1 MARVGEGWLRELERW
16 SEPFLDA
23 LGHPARRHWAPYY
36 LRGLLLPGER
46 KSVQPMSARLGL
58 PAHDQLH
65 NFVASPAWDGAPL
78 EAVLAAKA
86 DALVG
91 GRDAVLVVD
100 DTALPKKG
108 AASVGVAH
116 QYAGALGKNA
126 NCQTLVSLTLARDE
140 VPVPVALRLF
150 LPRGWVADPARLAR
164 AGVPEAHRAPRAK
177 GEVALAEID
186 RLIALG
192 LRFGCVLA
200 DAGYGSSALFRQALS
215 ARGLHWAVGVPKVQ
229 AASGTEV
236 ALLWPKAARG
246 RPRRK
251 PVPSERPV
259 PAEALLAGAAWRPIA
274 WRRGTKAPLAA
285 EFAALRVRVADGEA
299 VRGGIHLPGEEVWL
313 VGERRASGEVKYHLS
328 NLPAGTSV
336 ERLVGLIKARWACEQ
351 AHQQMK
357 EELGL
362 DHFEGR
368 SWHGLHHHA
377 LMVMVA
383 MAFLQHLRLAE
394 HRRAGPGENVQ
405 PRSGAATIAEPARRA
420 RRPRRPAARAAAAR
434 RSGEMPALPRGNPFS
449 AATLSQP
456 K

>member
-1 MARVGEGWLRELERW
+1 
-16 SEPFLDA
+16 
-23 LGHPARRHWAPYY
+23 
-36 LRGLLLPGER
+36 
-46 KSVQPMSARLGL
+46 
-58 PAHDQLH
+58 
-65 NFVASPAWDGAPL
+65 
-78 EAVLAAKA
+78 VLAAKA

-91 GRDAVLVVD
+91 DGDAVLVVD

-150 LPRGWVADPARLAR
+150 LPREWVTDPARLER

-186 RLIALG
+186 RLTALG

-200 DAGYGSSALFRQALS
+200 DAGYGNSALFRQALS
-215 ARGLHWAVGVPKVQ
+215 ARGLSWAVGIPKVQ
-229 AASGTEV
+229 QAYGTEV
-236 ALLWPKAARG
+236 ALLWPRARTG
-246 RPRRK
+246 RPRRQ

-259 PAEALLAGAAWRPIA
+259 AAEALLADATWRPVV
-274 WRRGTKAPLAA
+274 WRRGTKAPLVA
-285 EFAALRVRVADGEA
+285 EFAALRVRIADGEA
-299 VRGGIHLPGEEVWL
+299 VRGGLHLPGEEVWL

-328 NLPAGTSV
+328 NLPAEIPL
-336 ERLVGLIKARWACEQ
+336 ERLVGLIKAHWVCEQ

-368 SWHGLHHHA
+368 NWHGLHHHA
-377 LMVMVA
+377 LMVMIA
-383 MAFLQHLRLAE
+383 MAFLQHLRLAGQ
-394 HRRAGPGENVQ
+394 RPTRPGENAVL
-405 PRSGAATIAEPARRA
+405 RSGSASIAKPARHPRGAHHTPAAAT
-420 RRPRRPAARAAAAR
+420 
-434 RSGEMPALPRGNPFS
+434 
-449 AATLSQP
+449 
-456 K
+456 

>member
-1 MARVGEGWLRELERW
+1 MSVRGQAGWMRDLASW
-16 SEPFLDA
+16 SEPFLEA
-23 LGHPARRHWAPYY
+23 LDHPARRHWAPYY

-46 KSVQPMSARLGL
+46 KSIQPMAARLGL
-58 PAHDQLH
+58 AAHDQLH
-65 NFVASPAWDGAPL
+65 NFVASPAWDGDAL

-91 GRDAVLVVD
+91 GGDAVLVVD

-108 AASVGVAH
+108 SASVGVAH

-150 LPRGWVADPARLAR
+150 LPREWAIDQPRLER

-186 RLIALG
+186 RLTALG

-200 DAGYGSSALFRQALS
+200 DAGYGNSALFRQALS
-215 ARGLHWAVGVPKVQ
+215 ARGLQWAVGIPKVQ
-229 AASGTEV
+229 QAYGTEV
-236 ALLWPKAARG
+236 ALLWPQARTG
-246 RPRRK
+246 RPRRQ

-259 PAEALLAGAAWRPIA
+259 AAEALLADATWRPVV
-274 WRRGTKAPLAA
+274 WRRGTKAPLMA
-285 EFAALRVRVADGEA
+285 EFAALRVRIADGEA
-299 VRGGIHLPGEEVWL
+299 VRGGLHLPGEEVWL

-328 NLPAGTSV
+328 NLSAAVPL
-336 ERLVGLIKARWACEQ
+336 ERLVGLIKARWVCEQ

-368 SWHGLHHHA
+368 NWHGLHHHA
-377 LMVMVA
+377 LMVMIA
-383 MAFLQHLRLAE
+383 MAFLQHLRLAQ
-394 HRRAGPGENVQ
+394 HRRTRPGENAVLRSGPASIAKPARH
-405 PRSGAATIAEPARRA
+405 PRSAHHSPAAAT
-420 RRPRRPAARAAAAR
+420 
-434 RSGEMPALPRGNPFS
+434 
-449 AATLSQP
+449 
-456 K
+456 

>member
-1 MARVGEGWLRELERW
+1 MTREGGGWLKELERW

-65 NFVASPAWDGAPL
+65 NFIASPAWDGGAL

-91 GRDAVLVVD
+91 GPDAVLVVD

-126 NCQTLVSLTLARDE
+126 NCQTLVSLTLARGE

-150 LPRGWVADPARLAR
+150 LPREWVADPARLER
-164 AGVPEAHRAPRAK
+164 AGVPEECRAPRAK

-186 RLIALG
+186 RLTALG
-192 LRFGCVLA
+192 LRFGCVLS
-200 DAGYGSSALFRQALS
+200 DAGYGNSALFRQALS
-215 ARGLHWAVGVPKVQ
+215 ARGLFWAVGIPRIQK
-229 AASGTEV
+229 AYGTEV
-236 ALLWPKAARG
+236 ALLWPRARTG
-246 RPRRK
+246 RPRHS
-251 PVPSERPV
+251 PVPSEKPV
-259 PAEALLAGAAWRPIA
+259 PAEKLLDEATWRPVA
-274 WRRGTKAPLAA
+274 WRRGTRGPLAA
-285 EFAALRVRVADGEA
+285 EFAAARVRVADGEA
-299 VRGGIHLPGEEVWL
+299 IRTGVHLPGEEVWL
-313 VGERRASGEVKYHLS
+313 VGERRASGEAKYHLS
-328 NLPAGTSV
+328 NLPAATPI
-336 ERLVGLIKARWACEQ
+336 ERLVGLIKARWVCEQ

-362 DHFEGR
+362 GHFEGR
-368 SWHGLHHHA
+368 SWHGLRHHA
-377 LMVMVA
+377 LMVMIA
-383 MAFLQHLRLAE
+383 MAFLQHLRLAG
-394 HRRAGPGENVQ
+394 RRRRTGPGKNAA
-405 PRSGAATIAEPARRA
+405 PRSGTAAVAEPAGRA
-420 RRPRRPAARAAAAR
+420 RRPHRPAAQAA
-434 RSGEMPALPRGNPFS
+434 
-449 AATLSQP
+449 
-456 K
+456 

>member
-1 MARVGEGWLRELERW
+1 MAVHGKDWVSKLEVW
-16 SEPFLDA
+16 SEPFLEA
-23 LGHPARRHWAPYY
+23 LEHPARRHWAPYY

-46 KSVQPMSARLGL
+46 KSVQPMSMRLGL
-58 PAHDQLH
+58 AAHDQLH

-78 EAVLAAKA
+78 EAALAAKA

-91 GRDAVLVVD
+91 GADAVLVVD

-108 AASVGVAH
+108 SASVGVAH
-116 QYAGALGKNA
+116 QYAGVLGKNA
-126 NCQTLVSLTLARDE
+126 NCQTLVSLTLARQE

-150 LPRGWVADPARLAR
+150 LPREWVADPARLER

-186 RLIALG
+186 RLVGLG

-200 DAGYGSSALFRQALS
+200 DAGYGNSALFRQALS
-215 ARGLHWAVGVPKVQ
+215 ARGLHWAVGIPKVQ
-229 AASGTEV
+229 AACGTEV

-246 RPRRK
+246 RPRLK
-251 PVPSERPV
+251 PVPSEKPV
-259 PAEALLAGAAWRPIA
+259 PAEALLAGAEWRPIA

-336 ERLVGLIKARWACEQ
+336 ERLVGLIKARWVCEQ

-377 LMVMVA
+377 LMVMIA
-383 MAFLQHLRLAE
+383 LAFLQHLRLAE
-394 HRRAGPGENVQ
+394 HRRRTGPGKNAA
-405 PRSGAATIAEPARRA
+405 PRSGPAAVAEPARRA
-420 RRPRRPAARAAAAR
+420 RGAR
-434 RSGEMPALPRGNPFS
+434 RTAAQAAGSPDAMPALPP
-449 AATLSQP
+449 
-456 K
+456 

>member
-1 MARVGEGWLRELERW
+1 MAVHGKGWLSELEAW
-16 SEPFLDA
+16 SEPFLEA
-23 LGHPARRHWAPYY
+23 LEHPARRHWAPYY

-46 KSVQPMSARLGL
+46 KSVQPMSMRLGL
-58 PAHDQLH
+58 AAHDQLH
-65 NFVASPAWDGAPL
+65 NFVASPSWDGAPL

-91 GRDAVLVVD
+91 GADAVLVVD

-108 AASVGVAH
+108 SASVGVAH

-126 NCQTLVSLTLARDE
+126 NCQTLVSLTLARHE

-150 LPRGWVADPARLAR
+150 LPRDWVADPARLER
-164 AGVPEAHRAPRAK
+164 AGVPQAHRAPRAK

-186 RLIALG
+186 RLVALG

-200 DAGYGSSALFRQALS
+200 DAGYGNSALFRQALS

-229 AASGTEV
+229 AAYGTEV
-236 ALLWPKAARG
+236 ALLWPEAARG
-246 RPRRK
+246 RPRLK

-259 PAEALLAGAAWRPIA
+259 PAEALLAGADWRPVA

-336 ERLVGLIKARWACEQ
+336 ERLVGLIKARWVCEQ

-362 DHFEGR
+362 DHFVGR

-377 LMVMVA
+377 LMVMIA
-383 MAFLQHLRLAE
+383 LAFLQHLRLAE
-394 HRRAGPGENVQ
+394 HRRRTGPGKNAA
-405 PRSGAATIAEPARRA
+405 PRSGPAAVAEPARRA
-420 RRPRRPAARAAAAR
+420 RGAR
-434 RSGEMPALPRGNPFS
+434 RVAAQAAGPPHAVPALPP
-449 AATLSQP
+449 
-456 K
+456 

>member
-1 MARVGEGWLRELERW
+1 MARRGGGWLDELEAW
-16 SEPFLDA
+16 SEPFLEA

-78 EAVLAAKA
+78 EAALAAKA
-86 DALVG
+86 DAMLG
-91 GRDAVLVVD
+91 GADAVLVVD

-108 AASVGVAH
+108 SASVGVAH

-126 NCQTLVSLTLARDE
+126 NCQTLVSLTLARGE
-140 VPVPVALRLF
+140 VPLPVVLRLF
-150 LPRGWVADPARLAR
+150 LPREWVADPARLER

-186 RLIALG
+186 RLLALG
-192 LRFGCVLA
+192 LRVGCVLA
-200 DAGYGSSALFRQALS
+200 EAGYGNSALFRQALS
-215 ARGLHWAVGVPKVQ
+215 ARGLHWAVGIPRVQ
-229 AASGTEV
+229 KAYGTEV
-236 ALLWPKAARG
+236 ALLWPRARTG
-246 RPRRK
+246 RPRRS
-251 PVPSERPV
+251 PVPSEKPA
-259 PAEALLAGAAWRPIA
+259 PAESLLADAPWRPIA

-299 VRGGIHLPGEEVWL
+299 IRTGVHLPGEEVWL
-313 VGERRASGEVKYHLS
+313 VGERRRASGETKYHLS
-328 NLPAGTSV
+328 NLPADTPFD
-336 ERLVGLIKARWACEQ
+336 RLVGLIKARWVCEQ

-377 LMVMVA
+377 LMVTIA

-394 HRRAGPGENVQ
+394 HHRARPGKNAP
-405 PRSGAATIAEPARRA
+405 PRSGAATIAEPARRP
-420 RRPRRPAARAAAAR
+420 RRPRRPAARAA
-434 RSGEMPALPRGNPFS
+434 
-449 AATLSQP
+449 
-456 K
+456 

>member
-1 MARVGEGWLRELERW
+1 MAVHGKDWVSELEAW
-16 SEPFLDA
+16 SGPFLEA
-23 LGHPARRHWAPYY
+23 LEHPARRHWAPHY
-36 LRGLLLPGER
+36 LRGLSLPGER
-46 KSVQPMSARLGL
+46 KSVQPMSVRLGL

-65 NFVASPAWDGAPL
+65 NFVASPAWDGGAL
-78 EAVLAAKA
+78 EAVRAAKA

-91 GRDAVLVVD
+91 GPDAVLVVD

-108 AASVGVAH
+108 SASVGVAH

-150 LPRGWVADPARLAR
+150 LPREWVADPARLER

-177 GEVALAEID
+177 GEVALAAID
-186 RLIALG
+186 RLIAAG

-200 DAGYGSSALFRQALS
+200 DAGYGNSALFRQALS
-215 ARGLHWAVGVPKVQ
+215 ARGLRWAVGIPRVQ
-229 AASGTEV
+229 KAYGTEV
-236 ALLWPKAARG
+236 ALLWPRAPTG

-259 PAEALLAGAAWRPIA
+259 PAGDLLAGAEWRPVAWRQ
-274 WRRGTKAPLAA
+274 GTKAPLAA
-285 EFAALRVRVADGEA
+285 EFAALRVRIADGEA
-299 VRGGIHLPGEEVWL
+299 IRTGMHLPGEEVWL
-313 VGERRASGEVKYHLS
+313 VGERRASGEVKCHLS
-328 NLPAGTSV
+328 NLPADARV
-336 ERLVGLIKARWACEQ
+336 ERLVGLIKARWVCEQ

-368 SWHGLHHHA
+368 NWHGLHHHA
-377 LMVMVA
+377 LMVMIA
-383 MAFLQHLRLAE
+383 FAFLQHLRLAE
-394 HRRAGPGENVQ
+394 HRRRTGPGKNAQ
-405 PRSGAATIAEPARRA
+405 PRSGPAAVAEPARRA
-420 RRPRRPAARAAAAR
+420 RGARRPAARATGSPR
-434 RSGEMPALPRGNPFS
+434 KLPALPPK
-449 AATLSQP
+449 AAAASVAMTQP

>member
-1 MARVGEGWLRELERW
+1 MRELEVW
-16 SEPFLDA
+16 SEPFLEA
-23 LGHPARRHWAPYY
+23 LEHPARRHWAPLY

-46 KSVQPMSARLGL
+46 KSVQPMSMRLGL

-65 NFVASPAWDGAPL
+65 NFVASPAWDGTPL

-108 AASVGVAH
+108 SASVGVAR

-126 NCQTLVSLTLARDE
+126 NCQTLVSLTLARQE

-150 LPRGWVADPARLAR
+150 LPREWAADPTRLER

-186 RLIALG
+186 RLLALG

-200 DAGYGSSALFRQALS
+200 DAGYGNSALFRQALS
-215 ARGLHWAVGVPKVQ
+215 ARGLRWAVGVPKVQ
-229 AASGTEV
+229 KAYGTEVATEV
-236 ALLWPKAARG
+236 ALLWPRARTG

-251 PVPSERPV
+251 PVPSEEPV
-259 PAEALLAGAAWRPIA
+259 PAEGLLAGAGWRPVA

-285 EFAALRVRVADGEA
+285 EFAALRVRIADGEA
-299 VRGGIHLPGEEVWL
+299 TRTGVHLPGEEVWL
-313 VGERRASGEVKYHLS
+313 VGERRACGEVKYHLS
-328 NLPAGTSV
+328 NLPADV
-336 ERLVGLIKARWACEQ
+336 PLERLVGLIKARWVCEQ

-368 SWHGLHHHA
+368 SWTGLHRHA
-377 LMVMVA
+377 LMVMAA

-394 HRRAGPGENVQ
+394 HRRTRPGKNPV
-405 PRSGAATIAEPARRA
+405 PRSGAATVAEPARRA
-420 RRPRRPAARAAAAR
+420 RRPRRAAVRATGSPRKLPTLPPKAAAA
-434 RSGEMPALPRGNPFS
+434 S
-449 AATLSQP
+449 AAMTQP

>member
-1 MARVGEGWLRELERW
+1 MAARGQADWMRELQAW
-16 SEPFLDA
+16 SAPFLEA
-23 LGHPARRHWAPYY
+23 LDHPARRHWAPYY

-46 KSVQPMSARLGL
+46 KSIQPMAARLGL

-65 NFVASPAWDGAPL
+65 NFVASPAWDGEAL

-91 GRDAVLVVD
+91 GGDAVLVVD

-150 LPRGWVADPARLAR
+150 LPREWVTDPARLER
-164 AGVPEAHRAPRAK
+164 AGVPAAHRAPRAK

-186 RLIALG
+186 RLTALG

-200 DAGYGSSALFRQALS
+200 DAGYGNSALFRQALS
-215 ARGLHWAVGVPKVQ
+215 ARGLSWAVGIPKLQQ
-229 AASGTEV
+229 AYGTEV
-236 ALLWPKAARG
+236 ALLWPRAPTG
-246 RPRRK
+246 RPRRQ

-259 PAEALLAGAAWRPIA
+259 AAEALLAAATWRPVV
-274 WRRGTKAPLAA
+274 WRRGTKAPLVA

-299 VRGGIHLPGEEVWL
+299 VRGGLHLPGEEVWL

-328 NLPAGTSV
+328 NLPAEIPL
-336 ERLVGLIKARWACEQ
+336 ERLVGLIKARWVCEQ

-368 SWHGLHHHA
+368 NWHGLHHHA
-377 LMVMVA
+377 LMVMIA
-383 MAFLQHLRLAE
+383 MAFLQHLRLAGQ
-394 HRRAGPGENVQ
+394 RPTRPGKNAAPQSGP
-405 PRSGAATIAEPARRA
+405 ATIAQPARH
-420 RRPRRPAARAAAAR
+420 PRRTHRHASTAA
-434 RSGEMPALPRGNPFS
+434 
-449 AATLSQP
+449 
-456 K
+456 

>member
-1 MARVGEGWLRELERW
+1 MARHGGGWLDELEAW
-16 SEPFLDA
+16 SEPFLEA

-78 EAVLAAKA
+78 EAALAAKA
-86 DALVG
+86 DAMLG
-91 GRDAVLVVD
+91 GADAVLVVD

-108 AASVGVAH
+108 SASVGVAH

-140 VPVPVALRLF
+140 VPLPVVLRLF
-150 LPRGWVADPARLAR
+150 LPREWVADPARLER
-164 AGVPEAHRAPRAK
+164 AGVPEAQRAPRAK

-186 RLIALG
+186 RLLALG

-200 DAGYGSSALFRQALS
+200 DAGYGNSALFRQALS
-215 ARGLHWAVGVPKVQ
+215 ARGLHWAVGIPKVQ
-229 AASGTEV
+229 KAYGTEV
-236 ALLWPKAARG
+236 ALLWPRARTG
-246 RPRRK
+246 RPRRS
-251 PVPSERPV
+251 PVPSEKPV
-259 PAEALLAGAAWRPIA
+259 PAEKLLADAPWRPLV

-299 VRGGIHLPGEEVWL
+299 IRTGVHLPGEEVWL
-313 VGERRASGEVKYHLS
+313 VGERRRASGEVKYHLS
-328 NLPAGTSV
+328 NLPADTPFD
-336 ERLVGLIKARWACEQ
+336 RLVGLIKARWVCEQ

-377 LMVMVA
+377 LMVTIA

-394 HRRAGPGENVQ
+394 HRRRTGPGKNA
-405 PRSGAATIAEPARRA
+405 PPGSGTATAAEPARRA
-420 RRPRRPAARAAAAR
+420 RGARRPAAQAA
-434 RSGEMPALPRGNPFS
+434 
-449 AATLSQP
+449 
-456 K
+456 

>member
-1 MARVGEGWLRELERW
+1 MAVHGKDWVSELEVW
-16 SEPFLDA
+16 SEPFLEA
-23 LGHPARRHWAPYY
+23 LEHPARRHWAPYY

-46 KSVQPMSARLGL
+46 KSVQPMAARLGL
-58 PAHDQLH
+58 AAHDQLH

-78 EAVLAAKA
+78 EAALAAKA

-91 GRDAVLVVD
+91 GADAVLVVD

-108 AASVGVAH
+108 SASVGVAH
-116 QYAGALGKNA
+116 QYAGVLGKNA
-126 NCQTLVSLTLARDE
+126 NCQTLVSLTLARQE

-150 LPRGWVADPARLAR
+150 LPREWVADPARLER
-164 AGVPEAHRAPRAK
+164 AGVPQAHRAPRAK

-186 RLIALG
+186 RLVGLG

-200 DAGYGSSALFRQALS
+200 DAGYGNSALFRQALS

-229 AASGTEV
+229 AAYGTEV

-246 RPRRK
+246 RPRLK

-259 PAEALLAGAAWRPIA
+259 PAETLLAGAEWRPIA

-285 EFAALRVRVADGEA
+285 EFAALRVRAADGEA

-336 ERLVGLIKARWACEQ
+336 ERLVGLIKARWVCEQ

-377 LMVMVA
+377 LMVMIA
-383 MAFLQHLRLAE
+383 LAFLQRLRLAE
-394 HRRAGPGENVQ
+394 HRRRTGPGKNAA
-405 PRSGAATIAEPARRA
+405 PRSGPAAIPEPARRA
-420 RRPRRPAARAAAAR
+420 RGAR
-434 RSGEMPALPRGNPFS
+434 RTAAQAVGPPDAMPALPP
-449 AATLSQP
+449 
-456 K
+456 

>member
-1 MARVGEGWLRELERW
+1 
-16 SEPFLDA
+16 
-23 LGHPARRHWAPYY
+23 
-36 LRGLLLPGER
+36 
-46 KSVQPMSARLGL
+46 
-58 PAHDQLH
+58 
-65 NFVASPAWDGAPL
+65 
-78 EAVLAAKA
+78 
-86 DALVG
+86 
-91 GRDAVLVVD
+91 
-100 DTALPKKG
+100 
-108 AASVGVAH
+108 
-116 QYAGALGKNA
+116 
-126 NCQTLVSLTLARDE
+126 VSLTLARHE

-150 LPRGWVADPARLAR
+150 LPRDWVADPARLER
-164 AGVPEAHRAPRAK
+164 AGVPQAHRAPRAK

-186 RLIALG
+186 RLVALG

-200 DAGYGSSALFRQALS
+200 DAGCGNSALFRQALS
-215 ARGLHWAVGVPKVQ
+215 ARGLHWAVGIPKVQ
-229 AASGTEV
+229 AAYGTEV

-246 RPRRK
+246 RPRLK

-259 PAEALLAGAAWRPIA
+259 PAEALLAGAEWRPVA

-328 NLPAGTSV
+328 NLPAEAPL
-336 ERLVGLIKARWACEQ
+336 ERLAGLIKARWVCEQ

-383 MAFLQHLRLAE
+383 LAFLQHLRLAG
-394 HRRAGPGENVQ
+394 HRRRAGPGKNAA
-405 PRSGAATIAEPARRA
+405 PRSGSAAVAEPARRA
-420 RRPRRPAARAAAAR
+420 RRPRRPAARAA
-434 RSGEMPALPRGNPFS
+434 
-449 AATLSQP
+449 
-456 K
+456 

>member
-1 MARVGEGWLRELERW
+1 MARSGQGWLDELEAW
-16 SEPFLDA
+16 SEPFLEA

-65 NFVASPAWDGAPL
+65 NFVSSPAWDGAPL

-86 DALVG
+86 DAMLG
-91 GRDAVLVVD
+91 GPDAVLVVD

-116 QYAGALGKNA
+116 QYAGALGKEA
-126 NCQTLVSLTLARDE
+126 NCQTLVSLALARDE

-150 LPRGWVADPARLAR
+150 LPREWVADPARLER

-186 RLIALG
+186 RLLGLG

-200 DAGYGSSALFRQALS
+200 DAGYGNSAFFRQALS
-215 ARGLHWAVGVPKVQ
+215 VRGLRWAVGIPKVQ
-229 AASGTEV
+229 KAYGTEV
-236 ALLWPKAARG
+236 ALLWPRARTG
-246 RPRRK
+246 RPRRP
-251 PVPSERPV
+251 PVPSEKPV
-259 PAEALLAGAAWRPIA
+259 PAESLLAAARWRPIA
-274 WRRGTKAPLAA
+274 WRHGTRGPLAA
-285 EFAALRVRVADGEA
+285 EFAALRVRVADGEVIRTGA
-299 VRGGIHLPGEEVWL
+299 HLPGEEVWL
-313 VGERRASGEVKYHLS
+313 IGERRASGEVKYHLS
-328 NLPAGTSV
+328 NLPADV
-336 ERLVGLIKARWACEQ
+336 PLERLVGLTKARWVCEQ

-383 MAFLQHLRLAE
+383 MAFLQHLRLAG
-394 HRRAGPGENVQ
+394 HRRRTGPGENAP
-405 PRSGAATIAEPARRA
+405 PRSGAAALAALLLGPLERPARCPHC
-420 RRPRRPAARAAAAR
+420 RR
-434 RSGEMPALPRGNPFS
+434 ALPPR
-449 AATLSQP
+449 AQR
-456 K
+456 

>member
-1 MARVGEGWLRELERW
+1 MAQSGGGWLDELEAW
-16 SEPFLDA
+16 SEPFLEA

-46 KSVQPMSARLGL
+46 KSVQPMALRLGL

-65 NFVASPAWDGAPL
+65 NLVASPAWDGAPL

-86 DALVG
+86 DAMLG
-91 GRDAVLVVD
+91 GPDAVLVVD

-108 AASVGVAH
+108 SASVGVAR

-150 LPRGWVADPARLAR
+150 LPREWVADPERLER
-164 AGVPEAHRAPRAK
+164 AGVPEERRAPRAK
-177 GEVALAEID
+177 GEVALAEVD
-186 RLIALG
+186 RLLGLG

-200 DAGYGSSALFRQALS
+200 DAGYGNSALFRQALS
-215 ARGLHWAVGVPKVQ
+215 VRGLRWAVGIPKVQ
-229 AASGTEV
+229 KAYGTEV
-236 ALLWPKAARG
+236 ALLWPKARTG
-246 RPRRK
+246 RPRLR
-251 PVPSERPV
+251 PVPGEEPV
-259 PAEALLAGAAWRPIA
+259 PAEDLLAGAKWRPIA

-285 EFAALRVRVADGEA
+285 KFAALRVRIADGEA
-299 VRGGIHLPGEEVWL
+299 IRTGVHLPGEEVWL
-313 VGERRASGEVKYHLS
+313 VGERRAAGETKYHLS

-336 ERLVGLIKARWACEQ
+336 ERLAGLIKARWVCEQ

-377 LMVMVA
+377 LMVMIA

-394 HRRAGPGENVQ
+394 HRRRTGPGKNAP
-405 PRSGAATIAEPARRA
+405 PRSGAAAIAEPARRA
-420 RRPRRPAARAAAAR
+420 RGARRPAAQAA
-434 RSGEMPALPRGNPFS
+434 
-449 AATLSQP
+449 
-456 K
+456 

>member
-1 MARVGEGWLRELERW
+1 MARRGGGWLDELEAW
-16 SEPFLDA
+16 SEPFLEA

-78 EAVLAAKA
+78 EAALAAKA
-86 DALVG
+86 DAMLG
-91 GRDAVLVVD
+91 GADAVLVVD

-108 AASVGVAH
+108 SASVGVAH

-126 NCQTLVSLTLARDE
+126 NCQTLVSLTLARGE
-140 VPVPVALRLF
+140 VPLPVVLRLF
-150 LPRGWVADPARLAR
+150 LPREWVADPARLER

-186 RLIALG
+186 RLLALG
-192 LRFGCVLA
+192 LRVGCVLA
-200 DAGYGSSALFRQALS
+200 EAGYGNSALFRQALS
-215 ARGLHWAVGVPKVQ
+215 ARGLHWAVGIPRVQ
-229 AASGTEV
+229 KAYGTEV
-236 ALLWPKAARG
+236 ALLWPRARTG
-246 RPRRK
+246 RPRRS
-251 PVPSERPV
+251 PVPSEKPA
-259 PAEALLAGAAWRPIA
+259 PAETLLADAPWRPIA

-299 VRGGIHLPGEEVWL
+299 IRTGVHLPGEEVWL
-313 VGERRASGEVKYHLS
+313 VGERRRASGETKYHLS
-328 NLPAGTSV
+328 NLPADTPFD
-336 ERLVGLIKARWACEQ
+336 RLVGLIKARWVCEQ

-377 LMVMVA
+377 LMVTIA
-383 MAFLQHLRLAE
+383 MAFLQHLRLAVH
-394 HRRAGPGENVQ
+394 HRRTGPGENAP
-405 PRSGAATIAEPARRA
+405 PRSGAATIAEPTRRA
-420 RRPRRPAARAAAAR
+420 CRPRRPAAQAA
-434 RSGEMPALPRGNPFS
+434 
-449 AATLSQP
+449 
-456 K
+456 

>member
-1 MARVGEGWLRELERW
+1 MARHGGGWLDELEAW
-16 SEPFLDA
+16 SEPFLEA

-78 EAVLAAKA
+78 EAALAAKA
-86 DALVG
+86 DAMLG
-91 GRDAVLVVD
+91 GADAVLVVD

-108 AASVGVAH
+108 SASVGVAH

-126 NCQTLVSLTLARDE
+126 NCQTLVSLTLARGE
-140 VPVPVALRLF
+140 VPLPVVLRLF
-150 LPRGWVADPARLAR
+150 LPREWVADPARLER
-164 AGVPEAHRAPRAK
+164 AGVPEAQRAPRAK

-186 RLIALG
+186 RLLALG

-200 DAGYGSSALFRQALS
+200 DAGYGNSALFRQALS
-215 ARGLHWAVGVPKVQ
+215 ARGLHWAVGIPKVRK
-229 AASGTEV
+229 AYGTEV
-236 ALLWPKAARG
+236 ALLWPRARTG
-246 RPRRK
+246 RPRRS
-251 PVPSERPV
+251 PVPSEEPV
-259 PAEALLAGAAWRPIA
+259 PAEKLLADAPWRPIV

-299 VRGGIHLPGEEVWL
+299 IRTGVHLPGEEVWL
-313 VGERRASGEVKYHLS
+313 VGERRRASGETKYHLS
-328 NLPAGTSV
+328 NLPADTPFD
-336 ERLVGLIKARWACEQ
+336 RLVGLIKARWVCEQ

-377 LMVMVA
+377 LMVTIA

-394 HRRAGPGENVQ
+394 HRRRTGPGKNA
-405 PRSGAATIAEPARRA
+405 PPGSGTATAAEPARRA
-420 RRPRRPAARAAAAR
+420 RGARRPAAQAA
-434 RSGEMPALPRGNPFS
+434 
-449 AATLSQP
+449 
-456 K
+456 

>member
-1 MARVGEGWLRELERW
+1 MAVHGKDWVSELEVW
-16 SEPFLDA
+16 SEPFLEA
-23 LGHPARRHWAPYY
+23 LEHPARRHWAPYY

-46 KSVQPMSARLGL
+46 KSVQPMSMRLGL
-58 PAHDQLH
+58 AAHDQLH
-65 NFVASPAWDGAPL
+65 NFVASPCWDGAPL

-91 GRDAVLVVD
+91 GADAVLVVD

-108 AASVGVAH
+108 SASVGVAH
-116 QYAGALGKNA
+116 QYAGVLGKNA
-126 NCQTLVSLTLARDE
+126 NCQTLVSLTLARQE

-150 LPRGWVADPARLAR
+150 LPREWVADPARLER
-164 AGVPEAHRAPRAK
+164 AGVPQAHRAPRAK

-186 RLIALG
+186 RLVGLG

-200 DAGYGSSALFRQALS
+200 DAGYGNSALFRQALS
-215 ARGLHWAVGVPKVQ
+215 ARGLHWAVGIPKVQ
-229 AASGTEV
+229 AAYGTEV

-246 RPRRK
+246 RPRLK

-259 PAEALLAGAAWRPIA
+259 PAEALLAGIEWRPIA

-336 ERLVGLIKARWACEQ
+336 ERLVGLIKARWVCEQ

-377 LMVMVA
+377 LMVMIA
-383 MAFLQHLRLAE
+383 LAFLQHLRLAE
-394 HRRAGPGENVQ
+394 HRRRTGSGKNAA
-405 PRSGAATIAEPARRA
+405 PRSGPAAVAQPARRA
-420 RRPRRPAARAAAAR
+420 RGAR
-434 RSGEMPALPRGNPFS
+434 RTAAQAAGSPDAMPALPP
-449 AATLSQP
+449 
-456 K
+456 